1 MGITNVHISAYL
13 ADPEAAI
20 LREFANSGGEADKEN
35 LRKVLEGAF
44 DDGKTLDM
52 LVQHPHAKTARLERY
67 HVLALRMYTTQSYG
81 RINNPL
87 RQDPPARPH
96 PFAATTYFISEAI
109 KKLRAVAA
117 DRPDA
122 HQARTFWRG
131 MKDLGLSA
139 EFFAHGGTEYAPMST
154 SASKGVAC
162 DFAVSGCPLVFK
174 YVTPDFMSRG
184 ADIAFL
190 SVYEAEAEVLYPP
203 LTYLR
208 SKGTVTE
215 VIGGHTMLVATVEPF
230 FPS

>member
-1 MGITNVHISAYL
+1 
-13 ADPEAAI
+13 
-20 LREFANSGGEADKEN
+20 
-35 LRKVLEGAF
+35 
-44 DDGKTLDM
+44 
-52 LVQHPHAKTARLERY
+52 
-67 HVLALRMYTTQSYG
+67 
-81 RINNPL
+81 
-87 RQDPPARPH
+87 
-96 PFAATTYFISEAI
+96 
-109 KKLRAVAA
+109 
-117 DRPDA
+117 
-122 HQARTFWRG
+122 

-208 SKGTVTE
+208 SKGTATE